1 MLPIQQAGLGESK
14 YFDKGQGKRRRRRR
28 EKKN

>member
-1 MLPIQQAGLGESK
+1 MLPIQQVGLGESK
-14 YFDKGQGKRRRRRR
+14 YFDKGQGKRRRR

>member
-1 MLPIQQAGLGESK
+1 MLPIQQAGLVESK
-14 YFDKGQGKRRRRRR
+14 YFDKGQGKRRRRR